1 MSTTS
6 PFKFLDAYDKT
17 DKDIFFGRDEEVKNL
32 YELVFQSNLTLV
44 YGQSGTGKTSLVQC
58 GLANR
63 FAQSDW
69 FNIYI
74 RRNED
79 INVSM
84 LNALKR
90 YRVPAMKS
98 NYLLQR
104 LKQKRQGT
112 KMEGS
117 STVVQEPLD
126 TNLTQTLERL
136 YKHYLKPIYLIFDQF
151 EELYILG
158 NKPEE
163 ESFYQNIANIL
174 SYLPYCHVIIIMR
187 EEHIAQLYNFEKV
200 VDHLFDK
207 RLRVERMSRV
217 QTEEVIVRTASK
229 FDIQLENET
238 IPGQIIDALNEGQGR
253 VELTYLQVFLDR
265 LYQAAATQE
274 GAPVTFTSAIIQK
287 AGGIADVLRNFL
299 SIQGKRIQAALQEQ
313 YPEVSTNVVAKTLS
327 HFVSIEGTKRP
338 LLKDQ
343 INASQLTAE
352 QLDFILA
359 ELEKGRILRFE
370 NDRYEIS
377 HDRLAEQVFKQRSAD
392 EKSLLQIVKMIQ
404 DRYRTY
410 EKTKTPL
417 QSGELLLI
425 YNFKTILKEEN
436 SLSSAE
442 WAFVEKSQRQKI
454 IKILLA
460 VALVVGLFVAL
471 IAFSFYSNN
480 LKYTAETSL
489 KNMEIAQ
496 QKQKEANY
504 NRFVE
509 IGKAKMAI
517 NDFGAA
523 IKDFQTALQFDSLGE
538 AARTGLSNANSKL
551 DKASTFQEYI
561 SNGDKYQALKDET
574 LLVDARNEYRKALA
588 LDFDNQVANNKLLT
602 IKSELDT
609 AFEKFKSEG
618 DRFFENTNYQ
628 KALENYKQADRIK
641 SDESIKTRIK
651 EVKNQIDK

>member
-17 DKDIFFGRDEEVKNL
+17 DKDIFFGRDEEVKKL

-90 YRVPAMKS
+90 YRIPELRS

-112 KMEGS
+112 KMES
-117 STVVQEPLD
+117 SSAAVPEQLEA
-126 TNLTQTLERL
+126 NLTQTLERL

-158 NKPEE
+158 NKSEE
-163 ESFYQNIANIL
+163 ESFYQNIADIL
-174 SYLPYCHVIIIMR
+174 SRLPYCHVIIIMR
-187 EEHIAQLYNFEKV
+187 EEHIAQLYNFEKMI
-200 VDHLFDK
+200 DHLFDK

-229 FDIQLENET
+229 FEIQLENET
-238 IPGQIIDALNEGQGR
+238 IPGQVIDALNEGQGR

-265 LYQAAATQE
+265 LYQAAATQD
-274 GAPVTFTSAIIQK
+274 GAPVKFTSAIIQK

-299 SIQGKRIQAALQEQ
+299 SIQRKRIQAALQEQ
-313 YPEVSTNVVAKTLS
+313 YPEVPTNVVAKTLS

-343 INASQLTAE
+343 INASQLTVE

-377 HDRLAEQVFKQRSAD
+377 HDRLAEQVFKQRSAN
-392 EKSLLQIVKMIQ
+392 EKSLLQIVKMIH

-454 IKILLA
+454 IKVFLA
-460 VALVVGLFVAL
+460 AALVVGLFVGL
-471 IAFSFYSNN
+471 MAFSYYSN
-480 LKYTAETSL
+480 KWKDDAETKL
-489 KNMEIAQ
+489 KIWE
-496 QKQKEANY
+496 EANY
-504 NRFVE
+504 NRFLE
-509 IGKAKMAI
+509 TGKAKMAI
-517 NDFGAA
+517 NEFTAA
-523 IKDFQTALQFDSLGE
+523 TNDFQMALQFDSLGE
-538 AARTGLSNANSKL
+538 AARTGLSNANNKL
-551 DKASTFQEYI
+551 DRASTFQEYM
-561 SNGDKYQALKDET
+561 SNGDKYHALKDET
-574 LLVDARNEYRKALA
+574 LLVYARNEYQKALA
-588 LDFDNQVANNKLLT
+588 LDFDNQLANNKLLM
-602 IKSELDT
+602 IRGELDI

-618 DRFFENTNYQ
+618 DRFEEKGNYQ
-628 KALENYKQADRIK
+628 KALENYRHADRIK
-641 SDESIKTRIK
+641 LDEQIKIRIK
-651 EVKNQIDK
+651 ELVKTKIEQEVK